1 MDGSLL
7 TSVLNSSFH
16 DGVEP
21 LTAEEDEIFARVG
34 LSAIAYQDELGVK
47 RPITTSP
54 EELLL

>member
-1 MDGSLL
+1 LPRD
-7 TSVLNSSFH
+7 SFH

-21 LTAEEDEIFARVG
+21 LTEEEHRIFERVG
-34 LSAIAYQDELGVK
+34 LSTIAYQDELGVK